1 MKIRTYVAV
10 AAAIA
15 ATAFGIGQVWPGMGV
30 PFVGLATTFWTA
42 FAVRHEQKRRAN
54 HG

>member
-1 MKIRTYVAV
+1 MKISLYVAV

-15 ATAFGIGQVWPGMGV
+15 ASAFGIGQIWPGMGV
-30 PFVGLATTFWTA
+30 PFVALATTLWTA
-42 FAVRHEQKRRAN
+42 FAVRTERKRRAD